1 MPDYCKN
8 CGAKITKNT
17 LTCPDC
23 GKPIERKNTCPKCG
37 GQVLNGNYCANC
49 GCNIKETKIPKKRN
63 NTLIILIAVAVA
75 LAVIGAALFFQV
87 ELVES
92 QEVQVDTIN
101 FSIPASFE
109 EDPFMGEEE
118 TDEGVLTVSRYWMDS
133 SDFIEID
140 VMYSPNSDVDA
151 NKVNDKLGGIKENM
165 MGCDG
170 YYNELIDAYS
180 FTFVKDNKLCTVY
193 TSNYDLFEKI
203 EVL

>member
-8 CGAKITKNT
+8 CGAKITENT

-63 NTLIILIAVAVA
+63 NTLIILIAVAVV

-101 FSIPASFE
+101 FSIPASLSVPASIPSGLSVTFLRTSTGFPN
-109 EDPFMGEEE
+109 DG
-118 TDEGVLTVSRYWMDS
+118 TS
-133 SDFIEID
+133 SCNPPESVI
-140 VMYSPNSDVDA
+140 
-151 NKVNDKLGGIKENM
+151 
-165 MGCDG
+165 
-170 YYNELIDAYS
+170 
-180 FTFVKDNKLCTVY
+180 TR
-193 TSNYDLFEKI
+193 
-203 EVL
+203 